1 MRITATR
8 RSLAALAA
16 ASLLAACTG
25 EAGSE
30 SDKGS
35 TGSQGQSTQILR
47 IGSTDEVDSLNPF
60 VGLNSL
66 SYSTWQIS
74 YPYLVMYG
82 ENLEFVPSFATDW
95 SASADGKEWTFHTVP
110 DATWSDGEPRDAED
124 VAWSFNTMVKY
135 QDKAAGNWASTVAH
149 LNKVTATDENT
160 VVFSYG
166 SPVANVLPQL
176 QQVPILPEQFWGEY
190 AASGELKTVE
200 MTTPVISGG
209 PFIVQS
215 YDKNASAALKA
226 NPEFWG
232 TPPKV
237 AGISLTMFK
246 DDDAMIA
253 ALRNHEIDLIETL
266 PPSGVEPLEEAGFAV
281 DQAPSP
287 SLSDLIF
294 NSNPMKP
301 KNRELLDPRVREA
314 FASAFDLQQ
323 MVDTV
328 WLGTAVLGN
337 SIVPPATGKWS
348 DSSLHA
354 TAYDPAHANE
364 ILDGLG
370 YKPGPDGIRVAD
382 GHRMSYEVIMPDLA
396 LGDRMFAMIR
406 DWLKAV
412 KIEVIQK
419 RVDDSTAFELVTA
432 PDGKYLD
439 FDLAMWT
446 WGMLPDPDFALSVM
460 LCSQYGSWNDTGYCN
475 PRYDELYQ
483 EQGTELNEAKRLEII
498 YRMQQMLAA
507 DRPYIFLG
515 YKNHITAYD
524 KSWSGFQKTMYG
536 PYNAL
541 ASTSMIGA
549 HKG

>member
-1 MRITATR
+1 MRITAVR
-8 RSLAALAA
+8 KGVAAVAALV
-16 ASLLAACTG
+16 LLGACTG
-25 EAGSE
+25 GSGSE
-30 SDKGS
+30 SDDGS
-35 TGSQGQSTQILR
+35 TSPQGQSTQILR
-47 IGSTDEVDSLNPF
+47 IGSNDEIDSLNPF
-60 VGLNSL
+60 VGFNSL
-66 SYSTWQIS
+66 SYSTFEIT
-74 YPYLVMYG
+74 YPFLVMYD
-82 ENLEFVPSFATDW
+82 ENLDFVPSFATDW
-95 SASADGKEWTFHTVP
+95 STSADGQKWTFRTVP
-110 DATWSDGEPRDAED
+110 DATWSDGEPLDAED

-135 QDKAAGNWASTVAH
+135 QDAAAGNWASTVAH
-149 LNKVTATDENT
+149 LDKVTATDENT
-160 VVFSYG
+160 VVFSYDA
-166 SPVANVLPQL
+166 PVANVLSQL
-176 QQVPILPEQFWGEY
+176 QQVPILPEQFWAEY
-190 AASGELKTVE
+190 AASGELKTTE
-200 MTTPVISGG
+200 MTTPMISGG

-215 YDKNASAALKA
+215 YEKNASAVLKA
-226 NPEFWG
+226 NPAFWG

-237 AGISLTMFK
+237 AGISVTMFK

-266 PPSGVEPLEEAGFAV
+266 PPSGIKPLEEAGFV
-281 DQAPSP
+281 IDQAPSP
-287 SLSDLIF
+287 SLSDFIF
-294 NSNPMKP
+294 NSNPRKP
-301 KNRELLDPRVREA
+301 ENRELLDPRVREA

-348 DSSLHA
+348 DPSLEA
-354 TAYDPAHANE
+354 TPYDPEHANE

-412 KIEVIQK
+412 GIEVVQK
-419 RVDDSTAFELVTA
+419 KVDDSTAFELVTA

-475 PRYDELYQ
+475 PRYDKLYQ
-483 EQGTELNEAKRLEII
+483 QQGTEMNEAERLKIV
-498 YRMQQMLAA
+498 YTMQQQLAA

-524 KSWSGFQKTMYG
+524 GSWSGFQETMYG

-541 ASTSMIGA
+541 SSASMLGA
-549 HKG
+549 HQG